1 MSLSK
6 KDLLGKKEALLRQLG
21 DLQRQLYNVE
31 GAVMF
36 IDIELKKMEEKEES
50 NGGKSSRID

>member
-21 DLQRQLYNVE
+21 DLQKQLYNVE

-36 IDIELKKMEEKEES
+36 IDLEIKKMKEQEVIDV
-50 NGGKSSRID
+50 GKSSTT

>member
-6 KDLLGKKEALLRQLG
+6 KDLLGKKEALLKQLG
-21 DLQRQLYNVE
+21 NLQKQLYNVE

-36 IDIELKKMEEKEES
+36 IDLEIKKMKEQEVIDV
-50 NGGKSSRID
+50 GKSPRID

>member
-1 MSLSK
+1 MSLTK
-6 KDLLGKKEALLRQLG
+6 EDLLGKKEALLKQLG

-36 IDIELKKMEEKEES
+36 IDLEIKKMKEQEVIDV
-50 NGGKSSRID
+50 GKSPRTD

>member
-6 KDLLGKKEALLRQLG
+6 EDLLGKKESLLKQLG
-21 DLQRQLYNVE
+21 NLQKQLYNVE

-36 IDIELKKMEEKEES
+36 IDLEIKKMGESEKVNE
-50 NGGKSSRID
+50 

>member
-6 KDLLGKKEALLRQLG
+6 KDLLGKKEALLKQLG
-21 DLQRQLYNVE
+21 GLQKQLYNVE

-36 IDIELKKMEEKEES
+36 IDLEIKKMKEQEVIDV
-50 NGGKSSRID
+50 GKSPRID

>member
-6 KDLLGKKEALLRQLG
+6 KDLLGKKEALLKQLG
-21 DLQRQLYNVE
+21 GLQKQLYNVE

-36 IDIELKKMEEKEES
+36 IDLEIKKMKEQEVIDV
-50 NGGKSSRID
+50 GKSSTT